1 MDKDMLAWHPGFQAA
16 LQIELME
23 DKDALQFEKE
33 YNLTENPLRIDTLII
48 KVKPGRVIR
57 KSIGKLFRQYN
68 VVEYKSPEDYIS
80 INDFYRVMGYA
91 SIFQSNTEKVREIPP
106 EELTVTFAANHYP
119 IKLMRYLEETY
130 GAVIKQ
136 AAPGIYYITGL
147 LFPMQFLH
155 LRKLERQEY
164 VWLSRLRADLENED
178 VEFLSQEY
186 LQRSGNP
193 MYGAVMDL
201 LVRANQEK
209 YEEGKQMCDAIRELF
224 ADEFAEQEKKLTEQ
238 KKQLTEQ
245 EKQLTEQEKK
255 ITEKEEQLTEQKK
268 QLTEIKKQYQKLE
281 TEAKQEKDNGIRVL
295 VETCRELGLSSE
307 DTVTKV
313 MEKFFQTCEAAEQA
327 VRLYW

>member
-48 KVKPGRVIR
+48 KVKPGMVIR

-80 INDFYRVMGYA
+80 INDFYRVIGYA

-119 IKLMRYLEETY
+119 IKLMRYLEKTY

-155 LRKLERQEY
+155 LRKLERREY

-238 KKQLTEQ
+238 
-245 EKQLTEQEKK
+245 EKQLTEQE
-255 ITEKEEQLTEQKK
+255 K

-295 VETCRELGLSSE
+295 VETCRELGLSRE

-313 MEKFFQTCEAAEQA
+313 VEKFSLTCEAAEKA
-327 VRLYW
+327 VKLYW